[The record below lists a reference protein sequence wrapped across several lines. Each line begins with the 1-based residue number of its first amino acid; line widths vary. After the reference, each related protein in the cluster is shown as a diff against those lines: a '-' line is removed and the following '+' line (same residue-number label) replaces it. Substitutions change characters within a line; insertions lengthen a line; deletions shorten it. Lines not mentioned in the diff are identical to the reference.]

1 MVMRGLVRE
10 LTAALSEAGI
20 DNARFEAECIIE
32 SAGISRLTLL
42 TEPNMPVES
51 EISDT
56 AREMVLRRTRGEP
69 LQYILGEW
77 EFYGYPFKVG
87 DGVLIPRQDTEL
99 LTEIAEGYLK
109 KNGGGLIADLCAGSG
124 CVGISLAR
132 RCNCKVKCYELS
144 EAAFGYLERN
154 IELNEVSGTV
164 EAVRADVLTFTTLE
178 SFDAVVANPPYLTQ
192 DDMKQLQ
199 REVAYEPQSALYGGS
214 DGLNFYR
221 EILPR
226 WTGCLKSGGLF
237 AVEIGIGQEKDVVRI
252 FAESGMKAECA
263 KDACGIY
270 RVVYGIKR

>member
-1 MVMRGLVRE
+1 MIRGLARE
-10 LTAALSEAGI
+10 LAAALSEAGV
-20 DNARFEAECIIE
+20 DSARFETECIME

-42 TEPNMPVES
+42 TEPDMPVER
-51 EISDT
+51 EISDA

-87 DGVLIPRQDTEL
+87 EGVLIPRQDTEL

-109 KNGGGLIADLCAGSG
+109 KKGGLIADLCAGSG

-132 RCNCKVKCYELS
+132 RCGCRVKCYELF

-154 IELNEVSGTV
+154 IELNKVSGTV
-164 EAVRADVLTFTTLE
+164 EAVRADVLAFTPSE
-178 SFDAVVANPPYLTQ
+178 SFDAVTVNPPYLTGEN
-192 DDMKQLQ
+192 MERLQ

-214 DGLNFYR
+214 DGLDFYR
-221 EILPR
+221 GILPR
-226 WTGCLKSGGLF
+226 WTSCLKSGGLF
-237 AVEIGIGQEKDVVRI
+237 AAEIGMGQEKDVMRI
-252 FAESGMKAECA
+252 FAESGIKAQCA

-270 RVVYGIKR
+270 RVVYGIKH